1 MRKEQNVGSSLETK
15 VHRQVVEDRPAMQS
29 RQVDTTGNTTT
40 QWRNG
45 TWRIE
50 ENKMGLREKII
61 DALKMAGVVSVDID
75 SNLIIEF
82 GDEND
87 QFVKLSASEIEMLLT
102 K

>member
-1 MRKEQNVGSSLETK
+1 
-15 VHRQVVEDRPAMQS
+15 
-29 RQVDTTGNTTT
+29 
-40 QWRNG
+40 
-45 TWRIE
+45 
-50 ENKMGLREKII
+50 MGLREKII

-82 GDEND
+82 GDENN